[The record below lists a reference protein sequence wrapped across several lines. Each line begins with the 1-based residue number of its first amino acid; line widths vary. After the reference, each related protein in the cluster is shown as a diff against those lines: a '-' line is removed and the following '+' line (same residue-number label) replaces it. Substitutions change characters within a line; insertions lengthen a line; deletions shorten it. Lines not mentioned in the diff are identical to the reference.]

1 MRVSHEPNTTGTD
14 AAMNEHH
21 SIPANKRNSGAAG
34 IAGFVEDTTGHR
46 LYVSE
51 TVNGHAR
58 IDGSGWSVCLD
69 SDNAAAFASLLF
81 HGVPVPDVEPPKEPR
96 QAEQS
101 QPTETADSGPTR
113 KRGHIS
119 DLVDAGL
126 LEPAAVLTFTYGGV
140 THEAIVHSDG
150 RLDIDG
156 NEGFDSP
163 SKAAATVSGTAAQP
177 GWDVWCC
184 DDGRT
189 LADLRWE
196 LRIATF
202 EPYENVSEK
211 YTAEVRR
218 VIGRWLVYTRRNGLH
233 PGRRDDDAVQ
243 RFLNNKPYA
252 AKTLQSYTRHL
263 DAWFATWDRTS
274 KPAT

>member
-1 MRVSHEPNTTGTD
+1 M
-14 AAMNEHH
+14 
-21 SIPANKRNSGAAG
+21 
-34 IAGFVEDTTGHR
+34 
-46 LYVSE
+46 
-51 TVNGHAR
+51 
-58 IDGSGWSVCLD
+58 CLD
-69 SDNAAAFASLLF
+69 SDNAAAFASLLLD
-81 HGVPVPDVEPPKEPR
+81 GVPVPDAGPSKELR
-96 QAEQS
+96 QAEQQRS
-101 QPTETADSGPTR
+101 GETVGGHASDRSPTR

-126 LEPAAVLTFTYGGV
+126 LEPAAVLTFTHGGV

-163 SKAAATVSGTAAQP
+163 SKAAATVSGTASQP

-184 DDGRT
+184 ADGRT

-196 LRIATF
+196 LRVATF

-211 YTAEVRR
+211 YTVEVRR
-218 VIGRWLVYTRRNGLH
+218 LVGRWLVYARRNGCILD
-233 PGRRDDDAVQ
+233 GETTMLFNGSLAKSRTRR
-243 RFLNNKPYA
+243 KHS
-252 AKTLQSYTRHL
+252 QSYVRHL

-274 KPAT
+274 KPAI